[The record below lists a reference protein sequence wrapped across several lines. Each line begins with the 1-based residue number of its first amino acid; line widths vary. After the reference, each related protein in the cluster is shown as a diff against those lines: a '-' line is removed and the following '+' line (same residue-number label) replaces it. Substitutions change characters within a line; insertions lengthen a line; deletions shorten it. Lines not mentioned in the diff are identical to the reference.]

1 MHQTITNGGVLE
13 IDGKANDEEHSVINI
28 LVAGPP
34 QLMMAFTGD
43 GQIDPK
49 LIEARDK
56 REGKTTADLAE
67 HRQKLH
73 YPDNTNPEAD
83 SWLQKGV
90 AWQTE
95 MKQTSLKK

>member
-1 MHQTITNGGVLE
+1 MQVDPASDHQVDKQALKGVWW
-13 IDGKANDEEHSVINI
+13 G
-28 LVAGPP
+28 AGPP

-56 REGKTTADLAE
+56 REGKSTSDLAE
-67 HRQKLH
+67 HRKKLN
-73 YPDNTNPEAD
+73 YPDITNPEAD
-83 SWLQKGV
+83 SWVEKGI

-95 MKQTSLKK
+95 MKQLPLQK